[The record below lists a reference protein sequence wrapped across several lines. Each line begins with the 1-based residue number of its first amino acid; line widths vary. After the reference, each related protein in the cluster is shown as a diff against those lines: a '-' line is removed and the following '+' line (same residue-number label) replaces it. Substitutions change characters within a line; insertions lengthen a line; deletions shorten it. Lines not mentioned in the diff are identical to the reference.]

1 MSKINQSE
9 LVRNT
14 DGSVYHIHLH
24 PGELAETILL
34 VGDPGR
40 ASIIAEFFDSIELK
54 RQNREIVT
62 ITGTYKGKRISVM
75 STGMGPD
82 NIEIV
87 INEIDALF
95 NIDMEKLQPH
105 EQKVSLNLIRL
116 GTSGAL
122 QKDIPVVDSYLVSA
136 SAIGLDGLAYFYA
149 DGEKVINQ
157 GMTIRFLSQV
167 KTDPSFPKPY
177 GIEASP
183 ELLLKLGY
191 GWRQGVTLT
200 APGFYAPQ
208 GRELRLAVK
217 DKTFIE
223 RASKFSWNGHK
234 VSNFEMETSALYVL
248 SAMLGHK
255 ALTVCDIIANRVNSE
270 FNPNYKQS
278 MRHLIGEMLNRIA
291 AM

>member
-1 MSKINQSE
+1 MAKINQSE
-9 LVRNT
+9 LVRNV
-14 DGSVYHIHLH
+14 DGSIYHINLH
-24 PGELAETILL
+24 PGELAETVLL

-40 ASIIAEFFDSIELK
+40 AAIISEFFDHVELHK
-54 RQNREIVT
+54 KNREIVT
-62 ITGTYKGKRISVM
+62 YTGTYKNKRISVM

-95 NIDMEKLQPH
+95 NIDLEKLQPRDN
-105 EQKVSLNLIRL
+105 KVSLNLIRL

-122 QKDIPVVDSYLVSA
+122 QKDIPVVDSFLVSA

-149 DGEKVINQ
+149 AGKSAINQ
-157 GMTIRFLSQV
+157 KMTDRFTNQV
-167 KTDPSFPKPY
+167 KTDPSLPRPY

-208 GRELRLAVK
+208 GRELRLEVL

-223 RASKFSWNGHK
+223 RASNFSWNGHK

-278 MRHLIGEMLNRIA
+278 MRRLIGEMLDRIA

>member
-1 MSKINQSE
+1 MAKINQSE
-9 LVRNT
+9 LVRNV
-14 DGSVYHIHLH
+14 DGSIYHINLH
-24 PGELAETILL
+24 PGELAETVLL

-40 ASIIAEFFDSIELK
+40 AGIIAEFFDHVELHK
-54 RQNREIVT
+54 QNREIVT
-62 ITGTYKGKRISVM
+62 YTGTYKGKRISVM

-95 NIDMEKLQPH
+95 NIDLEKLQPRD
-105 EQKVSLNLIRL
+105 QKVSLNLIRL

-122 QKDIPVVDSYLVSA
+122 QKDIPVVDSFLVSA

-149 DGEKVINQ
+149 AGKTSINQ
-157 GMTIRFLSQV
+157 KMTDRFINQIKS
-167 KTDPSFPKPY
+167 DPSLPRPY

-208 GRELRLAVK
+208 GRELRLEVL

-223 RASKFSWNGHK
+223 RASNFSWNGHK

-278 MRHLIGEMLNRIA
+278 MRRLIGEMLERIA